1 MTMPTLRTFAALGA
15 ALVLSACSMEKNA
28 VQDITGPV
36 SGGLVRFFN
45 FGYGSP
51 TVNFYANDAKV
62 TAITS
67 ATGVES
73 VSGVAYGG
81 VGNAGNYSALAAGS
95 YTFAGRISTT
105 ADKDLAISA
114 IPGTLVDGKRYSV
127 YQSGP
132 YVTASKSVDGFIVE
146 DDIPGSFDWTKAYV
160 RFVNASNN
168 SNPMTLNATNTVG
181 GEIIP
186 VGTAIAYK
194 SAGSFVAV
202 APGTYNIAGTCGTT
216 CNSTGAGFNTTSVTR
231 TALSMTAGRV
241 YTVAVRGDVTLNPA
255 TTTLANRLQ
264 FDFTA
269 NR

>member
-1 MTMPTLRTFAALGA
+1 MTMPTIRTFAALGA

-36 SGGLVRFFN
+36 TGGQVRFFN
-45 FGYGSP
+45 FGYGTP

-73 VSGVAYGG
+73 TSGVAYGG
-81 VGNAGNYSALAAGS
+81 VGNAGNYSVLAPGS
-95 YTFAGRISTT
+95 YTFAGKSTVVADSGRLIS
-105 ADKDLAISA
+105 S

-127 YQSGP
+127 FQSGP
-132 YVTASKSVDGFIVE
+132 YNTTAKTVDGFIVE
-146 DDIPGSFDWTKAYV
+146 DDIPGTIDWTKAYV
-160 RFVNASNN
+160 RFVNASAN

-181 GEIIP
+181 GEIVP

-202 APGTYNIAGTCGTT
+202 TPGTYNIAGTCGTT
-216 CNSTGAGFNTTSVTR
+216 CNSTGAGNNTTTVAR
-231 TALSMTAGRV
+231 TALAMTAGRV
-241 YTVAVRGDVTLNPA
+241 YTITLRGDVTLNPL
-255 TTTLANRLQ
+255 TTTLANRLL

>member
-1 MTMPTLRTFAALGA
+1 MTIPTIRTFAALGA

-28 VQDITGPV
+28 VQEITAPV

-45 FGYGSP
+45 FGYGAP

-67 ATGVES
+67 ATGNES
-73 VSGVAYGG
+73 TSGVAYGG
-81 VGNAGNYSALAAGS
+81 VGNAGNYSALPPGS
-95 YTFAGRISTT
+95 YTFAGKITATT
-105 ADKDLAISA
+105 DKDLAISSIA
-114 IPGTLVDGKRYSV
+114 GTLVEGNRYSV
-127 YQSGP
+127 FQSGA
-132 YVTASKSVDGFIVE
+132 YNTTAKSVDGFIVE
-146 DDIPGSFDWTKAYV
+146 DDVPGAFDWTKAYV
-160 RFVNASNN
+160 RFVNASDN
-168 SNPMTLNATNTVG
+168 SNPMTLNATNTVS

-186 VGTAIAYK
+186 VGTAITYK

-202 APGTYNIAGTCGTT
+202 APGTYNIAGTCGAT
-216 CNSTGAGFNTTSVTR
+216 CNSTGSGNNTITVSR

-241 YTVAVRGDVTLNPA
+241 YTITLRGDVKLNPL
-255 TTTLANRLQ
+255 TTTLANRLL

>member
-1 MTMPTLRTFAALGA
+1 MTMTSIRTLAALSA

-36 SGGLVRFFN
+36 NGGLVRFFN
-45 FGYGSP
+45 FGYGAP

-95 YTFAGRISTT
+95 YTFAGKIT
-105 ADKDLAISA
+105 AATDKDLAISSIA
-114 IPGTLVDGKRYSV
+114 GTLVEGKRYSV

-132 YVTASKSVDGFIVE
+132 YNTTAKTVDGFVVE
-146 DDIPGSFDWTKAYV
+146 DELPAAFDWSKAYV

-168 SNPMTLNATNTVG
+168 SNAMTLNATNTVS

-194 SAGSFVAV
+194 SAGAFVAV
-202 APGTYNIAGTCGTT
+202 APGTYNIAGTCGAT
-216 CNSTGAGFNTTSVTR
+216 CNSTGAGFATTSVTR
-231 TALSMTAGRV
+231 TALSMTAGRI
-241 YTVAVRGDVTLNPA
+241 YTIAIRGDVTLNPA
-255 TTTLANRLQ
+255 TTTLANRLL

>member
-1 MTMPTLRTFAALGA
+1 MTMPTIRTFAALGA

-28 VQDITGPV
+28 VQDITAPV
-36 SGGLVRFFN
+36 SGGFVRFFN
-45 FGYGSP
+45 FGYGTPS
-51 TVNFYANDAKV
+51 VNFYANDAKV

-73 VSGVAYGG
+73 TSGVAYGG

-95 YTFAGRISTT
+95 YTFAGKSTVVADSGRLISS
-105 ADKDLAISA
+105 IE
-114 IPGTLVDGKRYSV
+114 GTLVDGKRYSV
-127 YQSGP
+127 FQSGP
-132 YVTASKSVDGFIVE
+132 YSTATKTVDGFIVE
-146 DDIPGSFDWTKAYV
+146 DDLPGTIDWTMAYV

-168 SNPMTLNATNTVG
+168 SNPMTLNATNTVS
-181 GEIIP
+181 GEIVP

-194 SAGSFVAV
+194 SAGTFVAV

-216 CNSTGAGFNTTSVTR
+216 CNSTGAGNNTTTVSR
-231 TALSMTAGRV
+231 TALAMTAGRV
-241 YTVAVRGDVTLNPA
+241 YTIALRGDVTLNPL
-255 TTTLANRLQ
+255 TTSLTNRLL